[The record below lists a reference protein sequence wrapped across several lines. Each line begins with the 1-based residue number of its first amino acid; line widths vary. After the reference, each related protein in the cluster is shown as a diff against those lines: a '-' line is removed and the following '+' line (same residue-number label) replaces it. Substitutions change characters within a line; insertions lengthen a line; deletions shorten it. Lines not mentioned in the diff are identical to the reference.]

1 MDGRALLFS
10 DAGED
15 LLKRFV
21 DDIFVLAGSASLVYG
36 VGLLNIAAAYIVGG
50 LLAIL
55 WGVVVGMGMRDAE

>member
-1 MDGRALLFS
+1 MFS

-36 VGLLNIAAAYIVGG
+36 VGLLNVAAAYIVGG
-50 LLAIL
+50 LLAIV